1 MKKII
6 NQPEQVL
13 VDMLAGYKLVHDD
26 VTYLE
31 DTHVITRAQFTTNKV
46 GIISGGGSGHEPAHA
61 GFVGLGM
68 LDAAVCG
75 HVFTSP
81 TPDQVFSAIKA
92 ADQGSGVFLVI
103 KNYSGDCMNFEM
115 AKDLAELEGIAV
127 DYVIVNDDVAV
138 FDSSYTEGR
147 RGVAGTIL
155 VHKIIGAAAEKG
167 TSLEDIKTLAESVLA
182 HLATVGVAIKPAIV
196 PEVGKPGFDLDEDEM
211 EFGIGIH
218 GEPGYCRE
226 KIKTSREIA
235 EELIHKIEV
244 ETKWTTDQTLAVLI
258 NGMGATPLM
267 EQYIF
272 AHDCLN
278 ILQEKGYK
286 VQFKKVGNYMTA
298 IDMAGVSLTLLQLE
312 DAKWLEYLTEST
324 LAPAW

>member
-167 TSLEDIKTLAESVLA
+167 TSLEEIKTLAESVVA

-218 GEPGYCRE
+218 GEPGYSRE

-235 EELIHKIEV
+235 EELIHKIEM

-312 DAKWLEYLTEST
+312 DPKWLEYLTEST

>member
-13 VDMLAGYKLVHDD
+13 VEMLAGYKLVHDD

-31 DTHVITRAQFTTNKV
+31 DTHVITRAQFTSDKV

-81 TPDQVFSAIKA
+81 APDQVFSAIKA

-167 TSLEDIKTLAESVLA
+167 ASLEDIKTLAESVVA

-218 GEPGYCRE
+218 GEPGYSRE

>member
-13 VDMLAGYKLVHDD
+13 VDMLAGYKLVHYD

-31 DTHVITRAQFTTNKV
+31 DTHVITRSQFTTNKV

-61 GFVGLGM
+61 GFVGQGM

-103 KNYSGDCMNFEM
+103 KNYSGNCMNFEM
-115 AKDLAELEGIAV
+115 AKDLAELEGTAV

-147 RGVAGTIL
+147 RGVAGTII

-167 TSLEDIKTLAESVLA
+167 ASLEEIKTLAESVVA

-196 PEVGKPGFDLDEDEM
+196 PEIGKPGFDLDKDEM

-218 GEPGYCRE
+218 GEPGYSRE

-235 EELIHKIEV
+235 EALIHKIEV

>member
-31 DTHVITRAQFTTNKV
+31 DTHVITRAQFTSNKV

-167 TSLEDIKTLAESVLA
+167 ASLEDIKTLSESVVA

-218 GEPGYCRE
+218 GEPGYSRE

-312 DAKWLEYLTEST
+312 DAKWLEYLTERT

>member
-31 DTHVITRAQFTTNKV
+31 DTHVITRAQFTSNKV

-138 FDSSYTEGR
+138 FDSSYTDGR

-167 TSLEDIKTLAESVLA
+167 ASLEDIKTLAESVVA

-218 GEPGYCRE
+218 GEPGYSRE

-244 ETKWTTDQTLAVLI
+244 ETKWTTEQTLAVLI

-312 DAKWLEYLTEST
+312 DAKWLEYLTECT

>member
-31 DTHVITRAQFTTNKV
+31 DTHVITRAQFTSNKV

-167 TSLEDIKTLAESVLA
+167 ASLEDIKTLAESVVA

-218 GEPGYCRE
+218 GEPGYSRE
-226 KIKTSREIA
+226 KSK
-235 EELIHKIEV
+235 LLVK
-244 ETKWTTDQTLAVLI
+244 
-258 NGMGATPLM
+258 
-267 EQYIF
+267 
-272 AHDCLN
+272 
-278 ILQEKGYK
+278 LQR
-286 VQFKKVGNYMTA
+286 
-298 IDMAGVSLTLLQLE
+298 S
-312 DAKWLEYLTEST
+312 
-324 LAPAW
+324 

>member
-13 VDMLAGYKLVHDD
+13 ADMLAGYKLVHDD

-31 DTHVITRAQFTTNKV
+31 DTHVITRSQFTSNKV

-61 GFVGLGM
+61 GFVGQGM

-92 ADQGSGVFLVI
+92 ADQGLGVFLVI

-167 TSLEDIKTLAESVLA
+167 ASLKEIKTLAENVVA

-196 PEVGKPGFDLDEDEM
+196 PEVGKPGFDLEEDEM

-218 GEPGYCRE
+218 GEPGYSRE

-312 DAKWLEYLTEST
+312 DVKWLEYLTEST

>member
-31 DTHVITRAQFTTNKV
+31 DTHVITRAQFTSNKV

-167 TSLEDIKTLAESVLA
+167 ASLEDIKTLAESVVA

-218 GEPGYCRE
+218 GEPGYSRE

>member
-13 VDMLAGYKLVHDD
+13 ADMLAGYKLVHDN
-26 VTYLE
+26 VAYLE
-31 DTHVITRAQFTTNKV
+31 DTHVITRSQFTSNKV

-81 TPDQVFSAIKA
+81 TPDQIFSAIKA

-115 AKDLAELEGIAV
+115 AKDMAELEGIAV

-167 TSLEDIKTLAESVLA
+167 ASLEEIKTLAESVVA

-218 GEPGYCRE
+218 GEPGYSRE

-235 EELIHKIEV
+235 EELIGKVEA

-272 AHDCLN
+272 ANDCLT
-278 ILQEKGYK
+278 ILQEKGYT
-286 VQFKKVGNYMTA
+286 VEFKKVGNYMTA

-312 DAKWLEYLTEST
+312 DAIWLEYLTEST
-324 LAPAW
+324 LASAW

>member
-26 VTYLE
+26 VRYLE
-31 DTHVITRAQFTTNKV
+31 DTHVITRAQFTSNKV

-167 TSLEDIKTLAESVLA
+167 ASLEDIKTLAESVVA

-218 GEPGYCRE
+218 GEPGYSRE

>member
-31 DTHVITRAQFTTNKV
+31 DTHVITRAQFTSNKV

-115 AKDLAELEGIAV
+115 AKDLAELEGIAI

-167 TSLEDIKTLAESVLA
+167 ASLEDIKTLAESVVA

-218 GEPGYCRE
+218 GEPGYSRE

>member
-31 DTHVITRAQFTTNKV
+31 DTHVITRAQFTSNKV

-167 TSLEDIKTLAESVLA
+167 ASLEDIKTLAESVVA

-218 GEPGYCRE
+218 GEPGYSRE

-235 EELIHKIEV
+235 EELIHKIEM

-312 DAKWLEYLTEST
+312 DPKWLEYLTEST

>member
-31 DTHVITRAQFTTNKV
+31 DTHVITRAQFTSNKV

-92 ADQGSGVFLVI
+92 TDQGSGVFLVI

-167 TSLEDIKTLAESVLA
+167 ASLEEIKALAESVVA

-196 PEVGKPGFDLDEDEM
+196 PEVGKPGFELDEDEM

-218 GEPGYCRE
+218 GEPGYSRE

-235 EELIHKIEV
+235 EELINKIEV

-278 ILQEKGYK
+278 LLQEKGYK

-312 DAKWLEYLTEST
+312 DPKWLEYLTEST

>member
-31 DTHVITRAQFTTNKV
+31 DTHVITRAQFTSNKV

-115 AKDLAELEGIAV
+115 AKDLAELEDIAV

-167 TSLEDIKTLAESVLA
+167 ASLEDIKTLAESVVA

-218 GEPGYCRE
+218 GEPGYSRE

>member
-31 DTHVITRAQFTTNKV
+31 DTHVITRAQFTSNKV

-167 TSLEDIKTLAESVLA
+167 ASLEDIKTLAESVVA

-218 GEPGYCRE
+218 GEPGYSRE

-235 EELIHKIEV
+235 EELINKIEV

-278 ILQEKGYK
+278 LLQEKGYK

-312 DAKWLEYLTEST
+312 DPKWLEYLTEST

>member
-26 VTYLE
+26 VTFLE
-31 DTHVITRAQFTTNKV
+31 DTHVITRAQFTSDKV

-167 TSLEDIKTLAESVLA
+167 ASLEDIKTLAESVVA

-218 GEPGYCRE
+218 GEPGYSRE